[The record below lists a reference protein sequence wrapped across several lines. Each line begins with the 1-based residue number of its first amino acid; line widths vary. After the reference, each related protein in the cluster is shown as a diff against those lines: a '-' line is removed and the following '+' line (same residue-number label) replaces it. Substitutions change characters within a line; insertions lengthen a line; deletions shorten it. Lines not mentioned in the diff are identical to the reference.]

1 MDGWGRCVEYV
12 IKFINFTTD
21 AILHERAV
29 HFVTGSTAA
38 ARLGHEVG
46 ESENVLNSWIMDIGL
61 CNIVCVFIFH
71 ILNSDSI

>member
-1 MDGWGRCVEYV
+1 MDRWGRCVEYV

-21 AILHERAV
+21 AILHER
-29 HFVTGSTAA
+29 STLWQAA
-38 ARLGHEVG
+38 QRRPRLGHEVG